1 MWILNWLPDAVFHL
15 ILVLGALALLAGWAL
30 RMVPVVA
37 KYSLPIQVAGV
48 LLTILGVWYEGGI
61 AKDAEWKA
69 RVAELET
76 KVAQAEVKSA
86 TVNTKVVTKVV
97 TKTQVIKEKG
107 DEVVRYIDREVAKY
121 DAECK
126 IPLVAIKAHDASAM
140 NKTIDEIIL
149 NPSSVVNTADHNA
162 LAAPKTKKSWRE
174 FLPK

>member
-1 MWILNWLPDAVFHL
+1 M
-15 ILVLGALALLAGWAL
+15 
-30 RMVPVVA
+30 
-37 KYSLPIQVAGV
+37 
-48 LLTILGVWYEGGI
+48 
-61 AKDAEWKA
+61 
-69 RVAELET
+69 AELET

-86 TVNTKVVTKVV
+86 TVNTKVVTKIV

-140 NKTIDEIIL
+140 NKAIDEIIL
-149 NPSSVVNTADHNA
+149 TPNSVIGTTDHNA
-162 LAAPKTKKSWRE
+162 LTVPKAKKSWRE